1 MRVLA
6 LITVAAFVLAFAT
19 GGSAPVARV
28 LLAAGVSGSAARV
41 FDDPAWRGVAYFRAG
56 DFERA
61 TEEFRTTGD
70 HYNLGTAQAHAG
82 NYAAALEALD
92 QAITAGHPQAQ
103 ANFDVVAAYYAG
115 LGIGADTLALFPKR
129 DRDGPKQE
137 SFVARGDGRAAGTGS
152 EATNTTTM
160 LGLAELQ
167 SRGNLGVR
175 RVFDDRFIVAD
186 DRWLEQLSDV
196 PGTYLKA
203 RIAQEHK
210 RRQKLGLSPSDPEDP
225 R

>member
-1 MRVLA
+1 MKGLVLV
-6 LITVAAFVLAFAT
+6 TVAAFALAFVS
-19 GGSAPVARV
+19 GGAAPLARV
-28 LLAAGVSGSAARV
+28 LLAAGFPGAAAQV
-41 FDDPAWRGVAYFRAG
+41 FDDPAWRAVASFRAG

-61 TEEFRTTGD
+61 SDDFRATGD
-70 HYNLGTAQAHAG
+70 YYNLGTAEAHAG
-82 NYAAALEALD
+82 NYAAALEAFD
-92 QAITAGHPQAQ
+92 QAIAMGHPLAQ

-115 LGIGADTLALFPKR
+115 LGIGADTLGLFPER
-129 DRDGPKQE
+129 RDGPKME

-152 EATNTTTM
+152 EATNNTTM

-167 SRGNLGVR
+167 SRGRLGVR

-196 PGTYLKA
+196 PGSYLKA

-210 RRQKLGLSPSDPEDP
+210 RRQKLGLSPPDPEDP